1 MYETENNLTTAKVV
15 VCILKANKFETTLE
29 EVLENTNEIELA
41 QFIIDFQTAL
51 YDVDDN
57 QTKDA
62 KTKVRK
68 VRPIIHNWDFLYYAK
83 TYFHMTKEEFLYEYD
98 LATIYMLI
106 NQHNEQQYKINWS
119 EESSYQMNHL
129 KNLKE
134 I

>member
-62 KTKVRK
+62 KTKVR
-68 VRPIIHNWDFLYYAK
+68 
-83 TYFHMTKEEFLYEYD
+83 
-98 LATIYMLI
+98 
-106 NQHNEQQYKINWS
+106 
-119 EESSYQMNHL
+119 ESQTNNS
-129 KNLKE
+129 
-134 I
+134 